1 MKINKASV
9 HVAIYVL
16 AIIFLGFSIFRIFLM
31 PSEKNITSTAP
42 LFTSIINDPEG
53 KPQSLKQF
61 ENKII
66 VLNFWATWCEPCRE
80 EMPELSNFYTEN
92 SSKNVVVIG
101 IAIDEAKAVKSYL
114 KKTKV
119 MYPIL
124 VDEDKGVILSKNLGN
139 NQGIL
144 PYTVIINSNGSVQK
158 TIFGRIHK
166 DQLDATLKPL
176 LQPSKSL

>member
-1 MKINKASV
+1 MKINKALV

>member
-9 HVAIYVL
+9 HIAIYVL

>member
-9 HVAIYVL
+9 HLAIYVL

-31 PSEKNITSTAP
+31 PSEKNTSSAAP
-42 LFTSIINDPEG
+42 LFTSIIQDPEG
-53 KPQSLKQF
+53 KSQSLKQF

-80 EMPELSNFYTEN
+80 EMPELSNFYTEYK
-92 SSKNVVVIG
+92 SKNVVVVG
-101 IAIDEAKAVKSYL
+101 IAIDEAKAVRSYL
-114 KKTKV
+114 AKTKV
-119 MYPIL
+119 IYPIL

-139 NQGIL
+139 NEGIL
-144 PYTVIINSNGSVQK
+144 PYTVIINSNGIIEK
-158 TIFGRIHK
+158 TILGRVHK
-166 DQLDATLKPL
+166 DQLDAILKPL

>member
-9 HVAIYVL
+9 HLAIYVL

-31 PSEKNITSTAP
+31 PSEKNTPSAAP
-42 LFTSIINDPEG
+42 LFTSIIQDPEG

-92 SSKNVVVIG
+92 KSKNVVVVG
-101 IAIDEAKAVKSYL
+101 IAIDEAKAVRSYL
-114 KKTKV
+114 AKTKV
-119 MYPIL
+119 IYPIL

-139 NQGIL
+139 NEGIL
-144 PYTVIINSNGSVQK
+144 PYTVIINSNGIIEK
-158 TIFGRIHK
+158 TILGRVHK
-166 DQLDATLKPL
+166 DQLDAILKPL